1 MLPVLSPWH
10 ETFED
15 FARSIRQEAV
25 IVAPF
30 ITEPPLRRLASLLC
44 AGRRPQINVLTNLS
58 EDSLLQGSVDGGGTS
73 MLVSPLLNTEDSLLQ
88 GSVDGGA
95 IADFCRAVPTTTV
108 RHLPGLHA
116 KAYVADD
123 HTAIVT
129 SGNLTAGSMFRNYE
143 YGIRITDPPLVRR
156 IASDLLEYGSLGTP
170 VSIAELDNLAGIAQS
185 LRDKHS
191 AALRSASTN
200 MQREFEEQ
208 LATAQETLR
217 QLRARPGESTNS
229 IFARTI
235 LHILSNGPLTTEAI
249 HPLVQNIHPDLC
261 DDSIDRVIN
270 GVHFGVRWKH
280 LVRRAQQHLRD
291 SGRIERVGGEWRLV
305 KDE

>member
-1 MLPVLSPWH
+1 MQPVISPWN
-10 ETFED
+10 EAFEE

-30 ITEPPLRRLASLLC
+30 ITEPPLLRLASLLG
-44 AGRRPQINVLTNLS
+44 ADRQPQISVLTNLS
-58 EDSLLQGSVDGGGTS
+58 A
-73 MLVSPLLNTEDSLLQ
+73 DSLLQ

-95 IADFCRAVPTTTV
+95 IADFCRAVPTAAV

-123 HTAIVT
+123 HTAIIT
-129 SGNLTAGSMFRNYE
+129 SGNLTAGSLFRNYE
-143 YGIRITDPPLVRR
+143 YGVRIADPPLVRR
-156 IASDLLEYGSLGTP
+156 IASDLREYGSLGTA

-185 LRDKHS
+185 LRNKHA
-191 AALRSASTN
+191 AALDSANSDLR
-200 MQREFEEQ
+200 REFEQ
-208 LATAQETLR
+208 QMATAQETLR
-217 QLRARPGESTNS
+217 QLRAKPGESANS
-229 IFARTI
+229 IFGRTI
-235 LHILSNGPLTTEAI
+235 LHILGNGPLTTDAI

-261 DDSIDRVIN
+261 DDGIDRVIN
-270 GVHFGVRWKH
+270 GVHFGFRWKH

-291 SGRIERVGGEWRLV
+291 RGQIELVGGEWRLV

>member
-58 EDSLLQGSVDGGGTS
+58 EG
-73 MLVSPLLNTEDSLLQ
+73 SLLQ

-95 IADFCRAVPTTTV
+95 IADFCRAVPTATV

-191 AALRSASTN
+191 AALRSANTN

-217 QLRARPGESTNS
+217 QLRARPGESANS

-235 LHILSNGPLTTEAI
+235 LHVLSNGSLTTEAI

-261 DDSIDRVIN
+261 DDGIDRVIN

-305 KDE
+305 KDK

>member
-1 MLPVLSPWH
+1 MQTVLSPWN
-10 ETFED
+10 EIFEE
-15 FARSIRQEAV
+15 FARSIRKEAV

-44 AGRRPQINVLTNLS
+44 ADSCRPQISVLTNLS
-58 EDSLLQGSVDGGGTS
+58 A
-73 MLVSPLLNTEDSLLQ
+73 DSLLQ

-95 IADFCRAVPTTTV
+95 IADFCRAVPTAAV

-123 HTAIVT
+123 HTAIIT
-129 SGNLTAGSMFRNYE
+129 SGNLTAGSLYRNYE
-143 YGIRITDPPLVRR
+143 YGIRIADPPLVRR
-156 IASDLLEYGSLGTP
+156 IASDLREYGSLGTS
-170 VSIAELDNLAGIAQS
+170 VSVAELDHLNGIAQS
-185 LRDKHS
+185 LRDKHT
-191 AALRSASTN
+191 AALGSAN
-200 MQREFEEQ
+200 ADLRREFEEQ

-217 QLRARPGESTNS
+217 QLRAQPGESANS

-235 LHILSNGPLTTEAI
+235 LHILGNGPLPTEAI

-261 DDSIDRVIN
+261 DDDIDRVIN

-291 SGRIERVGGEWRLV
+291 RGQIELVDDKWRLV

>member
-1 MLPVLSPWH
+1 MMENGRCSVQPILSPWH

-44 AGRRPQINVLTNLS
+44 AGRCPQISVLTNLS
-58 EDSLLQGSVDGGGTS
+58 EDSLLHG
-73 MLVSPLLNTEDSLLQ
+73 LVN
-88 GSVDGGA
+88 GGA
-95 IADFCRAVPTTTV
+95 IADFCRAVPTTAV

-170 VSIAELDNLAGIAQS
+170 VSIAELDSLAGIAQS

-191 AALRSASTN
+191 AALRSAN
-200 MQREFEEQ
+200 ADMQREFEEQ

-217 QLRARPGESTNS
+217 QLRAKPGESANS

-235 LHILSNGPLTTEAI
+235 LHILSNGPLPTEAI

-261 DDSIDRVIN
+261 DDGIDRVIN

-291 SGRIERVGGEWRLV
+291 SGRIERVDGEWRLV

>member
-1 MLPVLSPWH
+1 MQPVMSPWH
-10 ETFED
+10 KTFEE

-25 IVAPF
+25 IAAPF
-30 ITEPPLRRLASLLC
+30 ITEQPLRRLASLLC
-44 AGRRPQINVLTNLS
+44 AGRRPQISVLTNLS
-58 EDSLLQGSVDGGGTS
+58 
-73 MLVSPLLNTEDSLLQ
+73 EDSLLQ

-95 IADFCRAVPTTTV
+95 IADFCRAVPTAAV

-129 SGNLTAGSMFRNYE
+129 SGNLTAGSMFHNYE

-156 IASDLLEYGSLGTP
+156 IARDLREYGNLGTA
-170 VSIAELDNLAGIAQS
+170 VSIAELDNLAGIARS

-191 AALRSASTN
+191 AALRSANTD
-200 MQREFEEQ
+200 MRREFEAQ
-208 LATAQETLR
+208 LATARETLR
-217 QLRARPGESTNS
+217 QLRARPGESANS

-235 LHILSNGPLTTEAI
+235 LHILRNGPLATEAI

-261 DDSIDRVIN
+261 DDGIDRVIN

-291 SGRIERVGGEWRLV
+291 SGRIERIGGEWSLV